1 MSSLRRPSPARI
13 QAFLAAQREAP
24 FSYTEVGATRDYDGT
39 SERLTEARL
48 PAGYRVDRAS
58 FTVGHG
64 VVDFERA
71 KVALRGWALYDGPGR
86 IRLVEPRPKLEE
98 GAVVALLA
106 RHMGVWTLSAC
117 RVVYVVD
124 EPKAFAFA
132 YGTLEHAVCGEE
144 RFEIALDAKGDVVL
158 RLLAFSRPNQLLVR
172 LAGPLTRRFQRQAG
186 EAYAAALRQAIRTSA
201 RLRSLG

>member
-24 FSYTEVGATRDYDGT
+24 FSYPEVGATRGGASEGHSGT
-39 SERLTEARL
+39 GL

-71 KVALRGWALYDGPGR
+71 KVALRSWALYDGPGR

-98 GAVVALLA
+98 GAVVALQA
-106 RHMGVWTLSAC
+106 RHLGVWTLSAC
-117 RVVYVVD
+117 RVVYVVED
-124 EPKAFAFA
+124 PKVFAFA

-144 RFEIALDAKGDVVL
+144 RFEVALDAKGDVEL
-158 RLLAFSRPNQLLVR
+158 RLLAFSRPSQLLVR

-201 RLRSLG
+201 RLRSQG